1 MAHGQHNLFT
11 QHSSFTHSN
20 TSSPSIFSTR
30 TTPSSL
36 GLQLD
41 TFDNEGIRPIS
52 IQEATVET
60 LVQHNPHVRKL
71 FNDWQDATRQLITL
85 SGTVTNLVNE
95 NQRLRNVGSNNNL
108 RHAHFL
114 CSNTTSGDGTP
125 ASSSGEPGTRQS
137 RPPASLPDPHR
148 PFVKVRSSQRP
159 ADLPFEVLWNL
170 EDCNEDDNACPGA
183 NNASRPPMTSALR
196 TRTGDLI
203 TERKYSD
210 IKADVA
216 SLCTANLHTLP
227 DIDNSKGRKATGPR
241 TRIWYACWYREELM
255 RVVDELERMHP
266 ILALCSGHWKAEH
279 LISNHLN
286 SSNTVTKRRNE
297 PKRSQPRRRQ
307 AAEARKRRT
316 RSGSRAGSHSPQ
328 RTDSGTNQNNSPK
341 RPRSDSTSKTNDNK
355 RQRTDSHK
363 DPANILGA
371 TFQLGGPSQERDKT
385 HDPVPSPESSP
396 RAPPKPL
403 SPQEQARVDVGF
415 IRVSPEPSN
424 LKESLSTEFK
434 VSHGVELISGLELL
448 QKSDLIQA
456 DPSADTLAYLKQL
469 EDADPNMPDLSE
481 DDDNEAW
488 GHYQYRANGL
498 TPALVL
504 KDWTTIGNTTIAY
517 RLLAASIRTSR
528 VARYLVN
535 VRKRK
540 AQQYTS
546 DAYIDIIVSKLW
558 EIVSPMVAE
567 QSKPAG
573 SPSQT
578 GEQLSEVEKGRER
591 LKPLHVPE
599 LKKWAQ
605 EHQISLPPGKAKKQD
620 IIDRIL
626 ASSSIPTDEEV
637 ARLVATR

>member
-108 RHAHFL
+108 RHVAYYWLFILGSFL
-114 CSNTTSGDGTP
+114 VQQYDLWRRNPSF
-125 ASSSGEPGTRQS
+125 Q
-137 RPPASLPDPHR
+137 
-148 PFVKVRSSQRP
+148 FRSSQRP

-227 DIDNSKGRKATGPR
+227 DIDNSKGRKAAGPR

-307 AAEARKRRT
+307 AAEARKCRT

-385 HDPVPSPESSP
+385 HDPVASPESSP

-434 VSHGVELISGLELL
+434 VSHGVELISSLELL
-448 QKSDLIQA
+448 QKSNLIQA

-620 IIDRIL
+620 IVDRIL

-637 ARLVATR
+637 VRLVAIR

>member
-108 RHAHFL
+108 RHVAYYWLFILGSFL
-114 CSNTTSGDGTP
+114 VQQYDLWRRNPSF
-125 ASSSGEPGTRQS
+125 Q
-137 RPPASLPDPHR
+137 
-148 PFVKVRSSQRP
+148 FRSSQRP

-227 DIDNSKGRKATGPR
+227 DIDNSKGRKAAGPR

-385 HDPVPSPESSP
+385 HDPVASPESSP

-403 SPQEQARVDVGF
+403 SPQERARVDVGF

-434 VSHGVELISGLELL
+434 VSHGVELISSLELL
-448 QKSDLIQA
+448 QKSNLIQA

-620 IIDRIL
+620 IVDRIL

-637 ARLVATR
+637 VRLVAIR

>member
-1 MAHGQHNLFT
+1 
-11 QHSSFTHSN
+11 
-20 TSSPSIFSTR
+20 
-30 TTPSSL
+30 
-36 GLQLD
+36 
-41 TFDNEGIRPIS
+41 
-52 IQEATVET
+52 
-60 LVQHNPHVRKL
+60 
-71 FNDWQDATRQLITL
+71 
-85 SGTVTNLVNE
+85 
-95 NQRLRNVGSNNNL
+95 
-108 RHAHFL
+108 
-114 CSNTTSGDGTP
+114 
-125 ASSSGEPGTRQS
+125 
-137 RPPASLPDPHR
+137 
-148 PFVKVRSSQRP
+148 RSSQRP

-210 IKADVA
+210 IKAD
-216 SLCTANLHTLP
+216 
-227 DIDNSKGRKATGPR
+227 GRKAAGPR

-255 RVVDELERMHP
+255 RVIDELERMHP

-307 AAEARKRRT
+307 AAESRK
-316 RSGSRAGSHSPQ
+316 Q
-328 RTDSGTNQNNSPK
+328 
-341 RPRSDSTSKTNDNK
+341 
-355 RQRTDSHK
+355 
-363 DPANILGA
+363 
-371 TFQLGGPSQERDKT
+371 RDKT
-385 HDPVPSPESSP
+385 HNPVPSPESSP

-415 IRVSPEPSN
+415 IRVSPEPTN

-469 EDADPNMPDLSE
+469 EDADMPDLSE

-498 TPALVL
+498 TPVLVL

-558 EIVSPMVAE
+558 EIVSPMVV
-567 QSKPAG
+567 
-573 SPSQT
+573 SQPCVRRPH
-578 GEQLSEVEKGRER
+578 LS
-591 LKPLHVPE
+591 
-599 LKKWAQ
+599 
-605 EHQISLPPGKAKKQD
+605 I
-620 IIDRIL
+620 
-626 ASSSIPTDEEV
+626 
-637 ARLVATR
+637 

>member
-1 MAHGQHNLFT
+1 
-11 QHSSFTHSN
+11 
-20 TSSPSIFSTR
+20 
-30 TTPSSL
+30 
-36 GLQLD
+36 
-41 TFDNEGIRPIS
+41 
-52 IQEATVET
+52 
-60 LVQHNPHVRKL
+60 
-71 FNDWQDATRQLITL
+71 
-85 SGTVTNLVNE
+85 
-95 NQRLRNVGSNNNL
+95 
-108 RHAHFL
+108 
-114 CSNTTSGDGTP
+114 
-125 ASSSGEPGTRQS
+125 
-137 RPPASLPDPHR
+137 
-148 PFVKVRSSQRP
+148 RSSQRP

-203 TERKYSD
+203 TECKYSD
-210 IKADVA
+210 IKAD
-216 SLCTANLHTLP
+216 
-227 DIDNSKGRKATGPR
+227 GRKAVGPR

-266 ILALCSGHWKAEH
+266 ILALCSEHWKAEH

-286 SSNTVTKRRNE
+286 WSNTVTKRCNE
-297 PKRSQPRRRQ
+297 PK
-307 AAEARKRRT
+307 
-316 RSGSRAGSHSPQ
+316 H
-328 RTDSGTNQNNSPK
+328 
-341 RPRSDSTSKTNDNK
+341 
-355 RQRTDSHK
+355 
-363 DPANILGA
+363 PANILGA

-504 KDWTTIGNTTIAY
+504 KDWTTIGN
-517 RLLAASIRTSR
+517 
-528 VARYLVN
+528 
-535 VRKRK
+535 
-540 AQQYTS
+540 
-546 DAYIDIIVSKLW
+546 
-558 EIVSPMVAE
+558 
-567 QSKPAG
+567 
-573 SPSQT
+573 
-578 GEQLSEVEKGRER
+578 
-591 LKPLHVPE
+591 
-599 LKKWAQ
+599 
-605 EHQISLPPGKAKKQD
+605 
-620 IIDRIL
+620 
-626 ASSSIPTDEEV
+626 
-637 ARLVATR
+637 